1 MIGCNALVLYVSLHI
16 FLLQGVCFD
25 LRKSKYIP
33 RWQFTVDFKIL
44 YSIFYLQFIDM
55 SLELFPK
62 TFLTSVC
69 FIIPGSNSDNKCS
82 IGHKHVL
89 WKPVM
94 WRKQIPRHF
103 KYIFEDCT
111 CNIWNAL
118 TLYLCIRSYTKGR
131 IYHTFF
137 IPSRPKNDSYMYLNC
152 KFRVCELN
160 TRV

>member
-1 MIGCNALVLYVSLHI
+1 MTIYCRFQNIVFYFLPSIYWYVT
-16 FLLQGVCFD
+16 
-25 LRKSKYIP
+25 
-33 RWQFTVDFKIL
+33 WTV
-44 YSIFYLQFIDM
+44 SQ
-55 SLELFPK
+55 